1 MQSFVGLNHSLPPKP
16 DCQDR
21 VHRQTLNEGSN
32 ERIGRDGHLFLEYAR
47 RDDRTILSRAHFR
60 NPLQVLPPLELD
72 EGRCA
77 YTQILNP
84 CGGLVGGDWLK
95 VEIQLGQG
103 THVLLSTPS
112 ATRVYRSLGET
123 TIQTIQITMEPDTIL
138 EWLPET
144 VIPFADSRFK
154 QQLHVRLDG
163 GATLFLWD
171 AFSSGRVTRGE
182 RWAFTR
188 LANEIC
194 VMMPDGRKVME
205 RYDLDP
211 TVMNLTAPGIAEG
224 WDYFASLYI
233 ISTRPVNWAA
243 LQDSLI
249 PILDRWPTCV
259 MAGIS
264 SLSIPGLALR
274 LVAKTAVDIARA
286 QIALWDISR
295 RFFLGAAAPPLRK
308 Y

>member
-211 TVMNLTAPGIAEG
+211 AIINPTAAGMGEE
-224 WDYFASLYI
+224 WDYFASFYL
-233 ISTRPVNWAA
+233 ISARPLAWAT
-243 LQDSLI
+243 LLDLLRTVFQS
-249 PILDRWPTCV
+249 PSGRILGGV
-259 MAGIS
+259 SG
-264 SLSIPGLALR
+264 LSVPGLVIR
-274 LVAKTAVDIARA
+274 LVAKTAMDLSRIN
-286 QIALWDISR
+286 ISLWDISR
-295 RFFLGAAAPPLRK
+295 QFILNLKAPFLRK